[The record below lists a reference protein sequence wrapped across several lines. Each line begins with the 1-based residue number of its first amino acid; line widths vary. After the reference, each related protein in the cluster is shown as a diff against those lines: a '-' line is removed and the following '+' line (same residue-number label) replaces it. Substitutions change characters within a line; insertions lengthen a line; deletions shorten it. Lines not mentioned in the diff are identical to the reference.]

1 MDNNNQREIQISNGI
16 NMSNIEFPQQ
26 SFNSQLLNNKDIPR
40 ESGDTVSIIEKK
52 YFQYRGNSNDI
63 NKSESKDINDYE
75 EEEEKENIDNP
86 FYQPKNGE
94 KNNNVNGLIMNEN
107 KKNENHIFNE
117 KKSFIYNINGN
128 LYEFLGE
135 INSKNEDNI
144 IISDLNNYMDFQ
156 NNINFNNFNNN

>member
-1 MDNNNQREIQISNGI
+1 
-16 NMSNIEFPQQ
+16 
-26 SFNSQLLNNKDIPR
+26 
-40 ESGDTVSIIEKK
+40 
-52 YFQYRGNSNDI
+52 
-63 NKSESKDINDYE
+63 
-75 EEEEKENIDNP
+75 
-86 FYQPKNGE
+86 
-94 KNNNVNGLIMNEN
+94 MNEN